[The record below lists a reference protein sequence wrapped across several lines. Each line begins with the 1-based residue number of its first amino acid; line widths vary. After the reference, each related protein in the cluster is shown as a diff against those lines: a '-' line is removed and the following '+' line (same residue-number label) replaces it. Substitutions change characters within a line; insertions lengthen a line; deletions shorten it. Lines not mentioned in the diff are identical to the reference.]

1 MQFILMIGFVLVERE
16 GQGEVDGYSPKL
28 PCICRAVG
36 SRVFRGEGGLGIE
49 NGSKK
54 LCLKFPV
61 LAPSRSRNRT
71 KQKYPSPIK
80 FMRYTIAI

>member
-1 MQFILMIGFVLVERE
+1 MLVERE
-16 GQGEVDGYSPKL
+16 GQGEVDGHSPKL
-28 PCICRAVG
+28 PCICRAVESG
-36 SRVFRGEGGLGIE
+36 AFRGRGLAIE

-71 KQKYPSPIK
+71 KQKYPLPIK